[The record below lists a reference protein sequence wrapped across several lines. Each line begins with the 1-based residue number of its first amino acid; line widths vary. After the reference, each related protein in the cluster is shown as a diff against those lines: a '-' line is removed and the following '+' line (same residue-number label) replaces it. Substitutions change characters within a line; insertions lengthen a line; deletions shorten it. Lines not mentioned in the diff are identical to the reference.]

1 MTHILQDQHVASATS
16 FTGRF
21 NIYDLIL
28 DKCYFE
34 KTADPS
40 DGSILPQQMTKE
52 DMTLIKVILA
62 DNLNKVEI
70 ENYNS
75 NHKKLYSLFIT
86 RLIYLQVAFCRVLG
100 TLFCYGYDV
109 VIASDLSRDATA
121 HSTVFFRLRDPRH
134 DYLPLH
140 YYSHKVKKL
149 LKNNITHS
157 LLTTLHFSL
166 MSTQPEQQYH
176 DINYSFK
183 NA

>member
-1 MTHILQDQHVASATS
+1 MKSFLVIAIL
-16 FTGRF
+16 
-21 NIYDLIL
+21 
-28 DKCYFE
+28 
-34 KTADPS
+34 
-40 DGSILPQQMTKE
+40 
-52 DMTLIKVILA
+52 
-62 DNLNKVEI
+62 
-70 ENYNS
+70 
-75 NHKKLYSLFIT
+75 
-86 RLIYLQVAFCRVLG
+86 YLQVAFCRVLG

-166 MSTQPEQQYH
+166 MST
-176 DINYSFK
+176 
-183 NA
+183 